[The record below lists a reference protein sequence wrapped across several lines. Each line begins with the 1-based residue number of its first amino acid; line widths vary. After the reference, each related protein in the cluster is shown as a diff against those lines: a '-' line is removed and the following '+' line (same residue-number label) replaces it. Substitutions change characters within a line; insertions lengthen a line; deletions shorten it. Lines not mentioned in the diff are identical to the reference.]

1 MTITAQM
8 IRAYA
13 SRYTREELLALRDKA
28 MDALNSGSMITT
40 ASTGSGTS
48 YTRTI
53 TMRAEDAL
61 ALYQGA
67 LDLLDGTDTAGD
79 WTQVEHFT
87 QRGGIC

>member
-1 MTITAQM
+1 M

>member
-13 SRYTREELLALRDKA
+13 TRYSREELVELRDKA
-28 MDALNSGSMITT
+28 IDALNTGSIITQ
-40 ASTGSGTS
+40 AATGSGAS

-53 TMRAEDAL
+53 TLKAEDAL

-67 LDLLDGTDTAGD
+67 LDLVDGTDTASD
-79 WTQVEHFT
+79 YTQVEHFT

>member
-13 SRYTREELLALRDKA
+13 TRYSREELVGLRDKA
-28 MDALNSGSMITT
+28 IDALNTGSMITQ
-40 ASTGSGTS
+40 AATGIGAS

-53 TMRAEDAL
+53 TLKAEDAL

-67 LDLLDGTDTAGD
+67 LDLVDGTDIATD
-79 WTQVEHFT
+79 YTQVEHFT

>member
-1 MTITAQM
+1 M

-13 SRYTREELLALRDKA
+13 TRYTRAELVVLRDKA
-28 MDALNSGSMITT
+28 MDALNTGSIITT
-40 ASTGSGTS
+40 AATGSGTS

-53 TMRAEDAL
+53 TLRPEEAL

-67 LDLLDGTDTAGD
+67 LDLLDGTDTAAD
-79 WTQVEHFT
+79 YTQVEHFT

>member
-1 MTITAQM
+1 M

-13 SRYTREELLALRDKA
+13 SRYTREELTALRDKA
-28 MDALNSGSMITT
+28 MDALNAGSMITT

>member
-13 SRYTREELLALRDKA
+13 TRYTREELVVLRDKA
-28 MDALNSGSMITT
+28 MDALNTGSVITQV
-40 ASTGSGTS
+40 ATGSGTS

-53 TMRAEDAL
+53 TLRAEDAL

-67 LDLLDGTDTAGD
+67 LDLLDGTDTAAD
-79 WTQVEHFT
+79 YTQVEHFT

>member
-1 MTITAQM
+1 M

-13 SRYTREELLALRDKA
+13 TRYTRAELVVLRDKA
-28 MDALNSGSMITT
+28 MDALNTGSIITT
-40 ASTGSGTS
+40 AATGSGTS

-53 TMRAEDAL
+53 TLRPEDAL

-67 LDLLDGTDTAGD
+67 LDLLDGTDPAAD
-79 WTQVEHFT
+79 YTQVEHFT

>member
-13 SRYTREELLALRDKA
+13 TRYSREELVGLRDKA
-28 MDALNSGSMITT
+28 IDALNTGSMITQ
-40 ASTGSGTS
+40 AATGSGAS

-53 TMRAEDAL
+53 TLKAEDAL

-67 LDLLDGTDTAGD
+67 LDLVDGTDIATD
-79 WTQVEHFT
+79 YTQVEHFT

>member
-13 SRYTREELLALRDKA
+13 TRYSREELVELRNKA
-28 MDALNSGSMITT
+28 IDALNTGSIITQ
-40 ASTGSGTS
+40 AATGSGAS

-53 TMRAEDAL
+53 TLKAEDAL

-67 LDLLDGTDTAGD
+67 LDLVDGTDIATD
-79 WTQVEHFT
+79 YTQVEHFT

>member
-13 SRYTREELLALRDKA
+13 TRYSREELVGLRDKA
-28 MDALNSGSMITT
+28 IDALNTGSIITQ
-40 ASTGSGTS
+40 AATGSGAS

-53 TMRAEDAL
+53 TLKAEDAL

-67 LDLLDGTDTAGD
+67 LDLVDGTDIATD
-79 WTQVEHFT
+79 YTQVEHFT

>member
-13 SRYTREELLALRDKA
+13 TRYSREELVGLRDKA
-28 MDALNSGSMITT
+28 IDALNTGSVITQ
-40 ASTGSGTS
+40 AATGSGAS

-53 TMRAEDAL
+53 TLKAEDAL

-67 LDLLDGTDTAGD
+67 LDLVDGTDIATD
-79 WTQVEHFT
+79 YTQVEHFT

>member
-1 MTITAQM
+1 M

-13 SRYTREELLALRDKA
+13 SRYSREELVALRDKA
-28 MDALNSGSMITT
+28 MEALNSGSMITQ
-40 ASTGSGTS
+40 AATGSGTS

-53 TMRAEDAL
+53 TLRAEDAL

-67 LDLLDGTDTAGD
+67 LDLLDGADTAAD
-79 WTQVEHFT
+79 WVQVEHFT

>member
-13 SRYTREELLALRDKA
+13 SRYSREELTSLRDKA
-28 MDALNSGSMITT
+28 MDALNTGSVIT
-40 ASTGSGTS
+40 AAATGSGTS

-53 TMRAEDAL
+53 TLRPEDAL

-67 LDLLDGTDTAGD
+67 LDLLDGTDPAAD
-79 WTQVEHFT
+79 YTQVEHFT